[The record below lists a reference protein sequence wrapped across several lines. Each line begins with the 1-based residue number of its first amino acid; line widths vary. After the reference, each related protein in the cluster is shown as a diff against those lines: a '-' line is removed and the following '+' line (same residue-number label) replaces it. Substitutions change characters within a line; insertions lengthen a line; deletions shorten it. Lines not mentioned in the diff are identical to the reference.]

1 MDDFGIEFEDDGQP
15 SEYTEWQD
23 FEGGDDWDQGQYDNY
38 DEY

>member
-1 MDDFGIEFEDDGQP
+1 MDDFGFEDDGQP

-23 FEGGDDWDQGQYDNY
+23 FVGGDDWDQGQYDNY